1 MLLNSLANVHPDWRI
16 ISLRYFNPVGGHS
29 SGLLGD

>member
-1 MLLNSLANVHPDWRI
+1 MLASLAKLHPDWRI
-16 ISLRYFNPVGGHS
+16 ISLRYFNPCGGHE